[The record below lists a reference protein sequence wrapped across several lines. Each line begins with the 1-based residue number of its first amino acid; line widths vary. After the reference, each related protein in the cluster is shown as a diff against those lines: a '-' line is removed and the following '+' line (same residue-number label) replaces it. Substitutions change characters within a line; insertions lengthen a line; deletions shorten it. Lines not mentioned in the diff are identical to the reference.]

1 MSSCDTWCDDCV
13 AGAVRDV
20 RESPGPVVGD
30 VRESSVAEHVEVAGV
45 SETDGSV
52 GARINLA

>member
-13 AGAVRDV
+13 AGVVSDV
-20 RESPGPVVGD
+20 RESPGPVIGD